1 MITRENLE
9 LIFNKHKLKITKS
22 KLNNIINDILKLNY
36 IDNIDDI
43 NDNNNSN
50 NNDIISDELF
60 DKEISNILYEIPQ
73 EELNDFDINI
83 EKPNEDNINDNLD
96 LDELNELINFNS
108 QDILNDINK
117 LLDLYKSP
125 LTNFKDKE
133 TIYKFLIQRY
143 PIYGSQIKDI
153 LDYRIIDKY
162 SNYKI
167 YEDGR
172 IFDIKNNIFL
182 SLYTSKDGY
191 LSIKLY
197 NDELNYNNN
206 DIIYNNNDKHLIEFN
221 DNCEIYQIHRL
232 VYMTFHS
239 NYDIETKIIKY
250 NDLYQIPNDKV
261 IDHINQIRCCNIL
274 SNLREV
280 NLSTNNLNK
289 GKYYNYLYKFN
300 KEKNNNYKII
310 NQMKYEL
317 RLPYLDILNYIIKVI
332 NYDNFNDNKK
342 LNLIVNKFQNT
353 LNDDINEIK
362 VIFNNKHPFSIIN
375 IEDKYNLLQYIFNDI
390 ENYNSKNINK
400 IEFIDNNY
408 YNELKT
414 KYLNLKLLL
423 DNTREFNN
431 IIRIKTLLNTKT
443 DYYDYEL
450 KCNDFNKYDILYR
463 VINYNNMKQHLI
475 KSNEYKRINKRN
487 HYIYYLREEL
497 INKDENIIK
506 VLRFIYDNENKFNIN
521 RFEDFIIKEDFNTIK
536 ELYNKYE
543 DIINVFID
551 KSKYNIN
558 INNINENDNINI
570 KNTNLISL
578 LYTNIIYNAYQ
589 YISSKLVNKKLFT
602 VNKVKYFN
610 YSFNSNYIND
620 INNNIFFNIDN
631 SKLLISFNN
640 EQDFIG
646 YYNY

>member
-9 LIFNKHKLKITKS
+9 LIFNKHKLKITKT

-73 EELNDFDINI
+73 EELNDFDIEL

-96 LDELNELINFNS
+96 LDELNKLINFNS
-108 QDILNDINK
+108 QDLLNDINK

-125 LTNFKDKE
+125 ITSIKDKE

-162 SNYKI
+162 PNYKI

-172 IFDIKNNIFL
+172 IYDIKNNVFL
-182 SLYTSKDGY
+182 SLCTTKEGY

-206 DIIYNNNDKHLIEFN
+206 DIIYNNNEDHLINFN
-221 DNCEIYQIHRL
+221 NNCKIINIHRL
-232 VYMTFHS
+232 VYMAFHS

-250 NDLYQIPNDKV
+250 DDLYQIPDNKV

-280 NLSTNNLNK
+280 NKSENAKNS
-289 GKYYNYLYKFN
+289 GKYYNYLYHFN
-300 KEKNNNYKII
+300 KFKKN
-310 NQMKYEL
+310 KYLYLKEIKYNL
-317 RLPYLDILNYIIKVI
+317 TLPYLDILNYIIKVI
-332 NYDNFNDNKK
+332 NNDNFNDNKK
-342 LNLIVNKFQNT
+342 LNLIVNKFQNS
-353 LNDDINEIK
+353 LKNDIK
-362 VIFNNKHPFSIIN
+362 ECKDIFNNKHPFSIIN
-375 IEDKYNLLQYIFNDI
+375 LEDKYNLLQYIFNDI
-390 ENYNSKNINK
+390 ENYNSKSINK

-414 KYLNLKLLL
+414 KYLNLKVLLN
-423 DNTREFNN
+423 NTREFNN
-431 IIRIKTLLNTKT
+431 IVRIKTLLNTKT

-450 KCNDFNKYDILYR
+450 NNDEINKYDILYR
-463 VINYNNMKQHLI
+463 VINYNNMQQNLI
-475 KSNEYKRINKRN
+475 KSNNYKKINKRN

-506 VLRFIYDNENKFNIN
+506 VLRFIFENENKFNIN
-521 RFEDFIIKEDFNTIK
+521 RFEDFIIKEEFNTIK
-536 ELYNKYE
+536 DLYNKYE

-551 KSKYNIN
+551 KSKHNIN
-558 INNINENDNINI
+558 INNMNENDNINI

-602 VNKVKYFN
+602 VNKVKYFD

-640 EQDFIG
+640 EQDFID
-646 YYNY
+646 NY

>member
-9 LIFNKHKLKITKS
+9 LIFNKHKLKITKT

-36 IDNIDDI
+36 SDNI

-60 DKEISNILYEIPQ
+60 DKEISNILSEIPQ
-73 EELNDFDINI
+73 EELNDFDIEL

-125 LTNFKDKE
+125 ITSIKDKE

-172 IFDIKNNIFL
+172 IFDINNNIFL
-182 SLYTSKDGY
+182 ALFTSHDGY
-191 LSIKLY
+191 LSVKF
-197 NDELNYNNN
+197 YNNN
-206 DIIYNNNDKHLIEFN
+206 LNYDYINNDNHFIEFN
-221 DNCEIYQIHRL
+221 DNCEIYAIHRL
-232 VYMTFHS
+232 VYMVFHS
-239 NYDIETKIIKY
+239 NYDINTKIIKY
-250 NDLYQIPNDKV
+250 NELYQIPNDKV
-261 IDHINQIRCCNIL
+261 IDHINKIRSCNIL
-274 SNLREV
+274 SNLREI
-280 NLSTNNLNK
+280 SHSQNNLNK
-289 GKYYNYLYKFN
+289 DKYYNYLYKFN

-310 NQMKYEL
+310 KQTKYDL

-332 NYDNFNDNKK
+332 NYDKFNDNKK
-342 LNLIVNKFQNT
+342 LNLIVNKFQKT
-353 LNDDINEIK
+353 LYDDMNEIK

-375 IEDKYNLLQYIFNDI
+375 LEDKFNLLQYIFNDI
-390 ENYNSKNINK
+390 ENYNSKSINK

-450 KCNDFNKYDILYR
+450 NNDEINKYDILYR
-463 VINYNNMKQHLI
+463 FVNYNNIHQKLI

-497 INKDENIIK
+497 INKDEYIIK
-506 VLRFIYDNENKFNIN
+506 VLRFIFENENKFNIN

-589 YISSKLVNKKLFT
+589 YISSKLINKKLFT
-602 VNKVKYFN
+602 VNKIKYIN
-610 YSFNSNYIND
+610 YTFNSDYIND
-620 INNNIFFNIDN
+620 INDNIFFNIDH